1 MIKICTSEKI
11 LDPIQKIGAAQEGY
25 VSGGLGSWILKKINQ
40 IFDDFWGILKFI
52 GYDIKR

>member
-25 VSGGLGSWILKKINQ
+25 VSGGLGSWI
-40 IFDDFWGILKFI
+40 
-52 GYDIKR
+52 